1 MGFITT
7 RSGKRV
13 PFVVYTGALNYDQ
26 KTRDMVKYRRI
37 ASPHLGYERFVLEQ
51 IYNEKVMGRDF

>member
-7 RSGKRV
+7 KTGKRV
-13 PFVVYTGALNYDQ
+13 PFVFYTSALNYDV
-26 KTRDMVKYRRI
+26 KTRDRVKYRRM

-51 IYNEKVMGRDF
+51 IYNEKIMGQDF